1 MRGLGATKSR
11 LRNLLKYTDE
21 LLSFNEKVAFD
32 LAREPYP
39 HFHEYQIATLEGVEV
54 EIALDED
61 MWLRIRRL
69 RETQPPPPD
78 PIFDG
83 WVDFGLHPSADQP
96 PQLVAER
103 VLHLPIEELC
113 PEISQAGLTGDRANV
128 LFLCNEILPR

>member
-39 HFHEYQIATLEGVEV
+39 HFHEFQIATLEGV

-69 RETQPPPPD
+69 RETLIRSSTVGSILACIPR
-78 PIFDG
+78 PISR
-83 WVDFGLHPSADQP
+83 PSLSQSAFCIF
-96 PQLVAER
+96 R
-103 VLHLPIEELC
+103 SRNYVLKFRKP
-113 PEISQAGLTGDRANV
+113 G
-128 LFLCNEILPR
+128 